1 MLETYDFGFK
11 VLSLKTQGLFNC
23 FICHLASNIFML
35 SKIDEVSIENF
46 HLIYR
51 VFHKGWDFRDD
62 CIKVVTF
69 IPLEAKTSLFQCLI
83 IY

>member
-51 VFHKGWDFRDD
+51 VFHKG
-62 CIKVVTF
+62 
-69 IPLEAKTSLFQCLI
+69 
-83 IY
+83 